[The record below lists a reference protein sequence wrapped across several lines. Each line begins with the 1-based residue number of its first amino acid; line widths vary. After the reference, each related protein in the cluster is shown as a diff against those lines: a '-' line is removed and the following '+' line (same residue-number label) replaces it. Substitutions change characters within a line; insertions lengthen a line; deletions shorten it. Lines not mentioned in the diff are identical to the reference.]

1 MKTLTRTKF
10 RVSRNKA
17 QVFEDVYDKNRQNM
31 STSYIFPC
39 FVRFNLIYLQVKFL
53 KTSQV
58 KTRCV
63 LLYSFHF
70 RIAVLLNLP
79 YYSVSFFPN
88 ASFTAH
94 FLTKLLG
101 YMISTF
107 ETKTSEIEHQTLDS
121 I

>member
-1 MKTLTRTKF
+1 MFINTVSFNSGHLLTSKSEVLIVSISSQCRAKASTTTMKTLTRTKF

-63 LLYSFHF
+63 LLRFQNCCVTEF
-70 RIAVLLNLP
+70 AVQRIIL
-79 YYSVSFFPN
+79 S
-88 ASFTAH
+88 
-94 FLTKLLG
+94 
-101 YMISTF
+101 
-107 ETKTSEIEHQTLDS
+107 
-121 I
+121 